1 MNIKIHWTTALTLR
15 ADPTLIYSPAVLESV
30 NDVPGVYVFARKY
43 GRRVTPLY
51 VGKALKLK
59 GRIKQQLNNLRLMR
73 QIQDWEKNGA
83 RVLLL
88 GYLKVH
94 GSQDVGTA
102 LEVIE
107 RALIEHGLAEG
118 HPLVNIQG
126 TRTPFHTLS
135 FTGNRMSEQVA
146 PRQMFVKA

>member
-15 ADPTLIYSPAVLESV
+15 TDPKLIYSPSILESV
-30 NDVPGVYVFARKY
+30 DDVPGVYVFARKY

-102 LEVIE
+102 LDVVE

-146 PRQMFVKA
+146 PRQMFAKA

>member
-1 MNIKIHWTTALTLR
+1 L
-15 ADPTLIYSPAVLESV
+15 SVLESV
-30 NDVPGVYVFARKY
+30 DDVPGVYVFARTY
-43 GRRVTPLY
+43 GHRITPLY
-51 VGKALKLK
+51 IGKALNLR

-102 LEVIE
+102 LDVSE

-118 HPLVNIQG
+118 HPLVNVQG

>member
-1 MNIKIHWTTALTLR
+1 ALTLR
-15 ADPTLIYSPAVLESV
+15 ADPTLIYSLSVLESV
-30 NDVPGVYVFARKY
+30 DDVPGVYVFARKY
-43 GRRVTPLY
+43 GHRITPLY
-51 VGKALKLK
+51 IGKALNLR

-102 LEVIE
+102 LDVIE

-118 HPLVNIQG
+118 HPLVNVQG

>member
-1 MNIKIHWTTALTLR
+1 
-15 ADPTLIYSPAVLESV
+15 
-30 NDVPGVYVFARKY
+30 
-43 GRRVTPLY
+43 LY
-51 VGKALKLK
+51 IGKALNLR

-102 LEVIE
+102 LDVIE

-118 HPLVNIQG
+118 HPLVNVQG

>member
-15 ADPTLIYSPAVLESV
+15 IDPKLIYSPSVLENV
-30 NDVPGVYVFARKY
+30 DDVPGVYVFARKY
-43 GRRVTPLY
+43 GRRVAPLY

-59 GRIKQQLNNLRLMR
+59 TRIKQQLNNLKLMR

-102 LEVIE
+102 LDVIE

>member
-1 MNIKIHWTTALTLR
+1 
-15 ADPTLIYSPAVLESV
+15 
-30 NDVPGVYVFARKY
+30 
-43 GRRVTPLY
+43 
-51 VGKALKLK
+51 K
-59 GRIKQQLNNLRLMR
+59 G
-73 QIQDWEKNGA
+73 
-83 RVLLL
+83 
-88 GYLKVH
+88 H

-102 LEVIE
+102 LDVIE

-118 HPLVNIQG
+118 HPLVNVQG

>member
-1 MNIKIHWTTALTLR
+1 MKIKIHWTTALTLR
-15 ADPTLIYSPAVLESV
+15 ADPQLIHSPSVLESV
-30 NDVPGVYVFARKY
+30 DDVPGVYVFARKY
-43 GRRVTPLY
+43 GSRVTPLY
-51 VGKALKLK
+51 VGKALNLK

-102 LEVIE
+102 LDVIE

-118 HPLVNIQG
+118 HPLVNVQG